1 MIDWVATHR
10 KHHQFSDVRRRPAQP
25 ARRARRRAGGARSA
39 GSLHAHIGWVFSDME
54 VADERRYAKDLLADP
69 WIRFV
74 NDTFV
79 LWVLA
84 GLAAAVRTRRRAQ
97 RHGRRAA

>member
-10 KHHQFSDVRRRPAQP
+10 KHHQFSDIDGDPHSPHV
-25 ARRARRRAGGARSA
+25 GHGSGWLGAIR
-39 GSLHAHIGWVFSDME
+39 GLVHAHLGWVFSDME

-74 NDTFV
+74 DQHV
-79 LWVLA
+79 RAVGGRSGSPPRSGSA
-84 GLAAAVRTRRRAQ
+84 SRSPVPSPAA
-97 RHGRRAA
+97 

>member
-10 KHHQFSDVRRRPAQP
+10 KHHQFSDTTGDPHSPHLGTAT
-25 ARRARRRAGGARSA
+25 AGAARSR
-39 GSLHAHIGWVFSDME
+39 GSSHAHLGWVFSDME

-74 NDTFV
+74 DQHV
-79 LWVLA
+79 R
-84 GLAAAVRTRRRAQ
+84 AVGASPGSPRRSGSASRS
-97 RHGRRAA
+97 RYR